1 MDDDFSEAV
10 RNGDIDFTLAL
21 LDSGIDPNIRDN
33 EGNTG
38 LILAS
43 IGGRRHWRGSG
54 RDDIIRLLILYGADP
69 NIKNNYENTAL
80 MQASSKGHKEIAE
93 LLLDNGAD
101 PNIQNDSG
109 NTALIYASNSGHT
122 DIVEL
127 LLERGADP
135 TIVNNKG
142 RSFKDY
148 PKIRKIQRTFKEKR
162 TLKRRRAATRIQ
174 TRARGKM
181 TRKRDYLSKYS
192 RYKQWR
198 TDEAFDS
205 FLYDDESI
213 YNYLT
218 QNDRNFVLQNPATN
232 SYEAWNAD
240 DILQLNKIEG
250 HNDINVF
257 YECRQA
263 NHSLAPAN
271 IIRDT
276 EYIKLGTSNYVVLLP
291 LWLSNTAL
299 GRRIGIP
306 EPRIFKLT
314 EYKLVNGLVSNNI
327 LKYGGSHVS
336 GDHCNQLQPIQT
348 YQLELVSEEEL
359 IKAQQRLNLS
369 RVLQQSNLP
378 IGLHDLISQ
387 RHRTM
392 QHDREVLD
400 RQRQVDRENELMADY
415 LTELDR
421 AARSSST
428 DELDRRYRRLLS
440 QYYQE
445 VLDEDYLRT
454 RLLLG
459 PRDREQFLR
468 ERETARQRS
477 QPQNVARRL
486 FDDDE

>member
-1 MDDDFSEAV
+1 A
-10 RNGDIDFTLAL
+10 
-21 LDSGIDPNIRDN
+21 
-33 EGNTG
+33 
-38 LILAS
+38 
-43 IGGRRHWRGSG
+43 
-54 RDDIIRLLILYGADP
+54 RLLILYGADP
-69 NIKNNYENTAL
+69 NIQNNYGYTAL
-80 MQASSKGHKEIAE
+80 ICAVGTDNIEITK
-93 LLLDNGAD
+93 LLLESGAD
-101 PNIQNDSG
+101 PNIQNNYGD
-109 NTALIYASNSGHT
+109 TALIEASKEGNTEIAKLLLDNGVDPNIQNNNGDTALILASNI
-122 DIVEL
+122 DIIKL

-135 TIVNNKG
+135 TIVNEKG
-142 RSFKDY
+142 LSYDDFQ
-148 PKIRKIQRTFKEKR
+148 KIRKIQRTFKEKR

-181 TRKRDYLSKYS
+181 TRKRDYLSRYS

-218 QNDRNFVLQNPATN
+218 QNDRNFILQNPAIN

-263 NHSLAPAN
+263 NHNLAPAN

-327 LKYGGSHVS
+327 LKYWGSHVS

-348 YQLELVSEEEL
+348 
-359 IKAQQRLNLS
+359 
-369 RVLQQSNLP
+369 
-378 IGLHDLISQ
+378 
-387 RHRTM
+387 
-392 QHDREVLD
+392 
-400 RQRQVDRENELMADY
+400 
-415 LTELDR
+415 
-421 AARSSST
+421 
-428 DELDRRYRRLLS
+428 
-440 QYYQE
+440 
-445 VLDEDYLRT
+445 
-454 RLLLG
+454 
-459 PRDREQFLR
+459 
-468 ERETARQRS
+468 
-477 QPQNVARRL
+477 
-486 FDDDE
+486 